1 MKFSKARGIVA
12 AVVFF
17 SVVVGLVVHTGI
29 GTPSALGWRDIAA
42 ICPVGALEVL
52 AGAKA
57 FLVHPLVL
65 LVLVLVLGVVLGK
78 AFCSWGCPVPHIRH
92 FFTPKKKRQA
102 EEEARAKGCEEAPE
116 EAAGADAACDAAG
129 EAAGEAAGAAT
140 CAAGGNVSSAATCA
154 SPCVAGET
162 AGAKLAPVGGKRDG
176 RHFDSRHVTLL
187 GAIASSFVFGFPVFC
202 LICPVGLSFAVTI
215 GIWNLFRFNEASW
228 GLIIFP
234 LLIIVEVVFF
244 RKWCTKFCPISAV
257 FSLVSSHGK
266 LLRPQVNE
274 NKCLR
279 TRGVNCTACVKSCPE
294 EVDPHSSLIPECS
307 RCGACVETCP
317 AKAISIPLIY
327 KNHAENKGA
336 LVQADAPAQ
345 PEAAQTMQPEAAQT
359 QEAQKEGEA

>member
-102 EEEARAKGCEEAPE
+102 EEEARGQGCGEAPE
-116 EAAGADAACDAAG
+116 EAA
-129 EAAGEAAGAAT
+129 
-140 CAAGGNVSSAATCA
+140 CA
-154 SPCVAGET
+154 SPCAAGET

-327 KNHAENKGA
+327 KNRTENEGA
-336 LVQADAPAQ
+336 LAQAAVAQAATVQAAAPTQ
-345 PEAAQTMQPEAAQT
+345 PEAAQIAQPEAAQT

>member
-116 EAAGADAACDAAG
+116 EAAGADAVC

-140 CAAGGNVSSAATCA
+140 CASPCAAGGDAAGEA
-154 SPCVAGET
+154 AGAAGET

-336 LVQADAPAQ
+336 LVQAAAP
-345 PEAAQTMQPEAAQT
+345 TQPEAAQT